1 MIATGTL
8 LILGF
13 VEMVATVMEKSWNF
27 WESHAKLQAKID
39 QGHGILKYRKF
50 SNKGA
55 SPNKGAPSFLRGTL
69 TQNLTFLAISQPKM
83 VRFSFCK
90 RPLEAE
96 NVIYSTISLL
106 TRPAPLLENLR

>member
-39 QGHGILKYRKF
+39 QGHGILK
-50 SNKGA
+50 
-55 SPNKGAPSFLRGTL
+55 
-69 TQNLTFLAISQPKM
+69 
-83 VRFSFCK
+83 
-90 RPLEAE
+90 
-96 NVIYSTISLL
+96 
-106 TRPAPLLENLR
+106 